1 MKHFI
6 LAPFLAILSFSVWAQ
21 DMYDANSITTIKL
34 YFSQPDWNSQLV
46 DFYLDD
52 LDQRL
57 LADSVV
63 INGSVKDSVGVKYK
77 GNSTFDENNVK
88 NPINI
93 ALDYIQGNQDYQ
105 GFRTIKLSNVK
116 NDPSFLR
123 EVLSYE
129 IARKYMVASQ
139 SNYAK
144 VYVND
149 NYLGLYVSSES
160 INSDFQSDY
169 LYSDNDNT
177 RFKCNPESVFEG
189 NGSSLE
195 YLGNDSSAYY
205 DFYEIKT
212 DYSWQDLIDFTYTI
226 ENSPENIESI
236 LNVDRAIW
244 MLAFNNLLV
253 NLDSYSGPFRQNYY
267 LIKDDFNI
275 INPIVWDLNESFGGF
290 AMLNEGG
297 GGGPPGQ
304 TNLSEVDLFLR
315 ESEDGWPL
323 LNLILNDPTYRRMYV
338 AHLKTMLSENFSN
351 DLYATRALELQNLIA
366 SDVQS
371 DPNGFYTY
379 EEFIS
384 NLNNTIAGGGP
395 GGGDIGITELM
406 NARVTYL
413 QQQAEMND
421 NAPTIGTIATQP
433 SVINTYSNPTINV
446 NVSDADNVIFAY
458 RFRPNE
464 HFTKLEMLDDGLNN
478 DGAAGDGTYGISI
491 NVDALDIQYYI
502 YAENQ
507 DAGIFSPQRAEHE
520 FHSMAVVGSLVINEL
535 MASNTSSVADVSS
548 GIDEY
553 DDWVELYNGSNQSI
567 NLDGYYL
574 SDKESTLDKWQFP
587 NVSIDADDYLI
598 VWLDG
603 DELIQDG
610 LHTSFKLS
618 AQEEALFLSTSNL
631 FIVDAIYYQD
641 IPSDMGYAR
650 FENGSGPFRVQNH
663 TFDDNNGQQ
672 PVAIQQWT
680 NSVKVFPNPA
690 KNFITIEANAKNIE
704 VTDVLGK
711 KYLNLSNVRNSA
723 RVNTS
728 TWPCGLYIINV
739 DGYTEKIII
748 Q

>member
-1 MKHFI
+1 MKQ
-6 LAPFLAILSFSVWAQ
+6 LFLIAFLFSFSFSVSSQ
-21 DMYDANSITTIKL
+21 EMYDVNSVTSIKL

-52 LDQRL
+52 LDERL

-77 GNSTFDENNVK
+77 GNSTFDENSAK

-144 VYVND
+144 LYVND
-149 NYLGLYVSSES
+149 VYHGLYVSSES
-160 INSDFQSDY
+160 INSDFQNDY
-169 LYSDNDNT
+169 LYSDKDNS
-177 RFKCNPESVFEG
+177 RFKCNPESVFAG

-195 YLGNDSSAYY
+195 YLGNDSSSYY

-212 DYSWQDLIDFTYTI
+212 DYGWQDIIDLTNTI
-226 ENSPENIESI
+226 ENSPENIESN
-236 LNVDRAIW
+236 LNIDRAIW
-244 MLAFNNLLV
+244 MMAFNNLLV

-267 LIKDDFNI
+267 LIKDDFDI
-275 INPIVWDLNESFGGF
+275 INPIIWDLNESFGGF
-290 AMLNEGG
+290 AMLNSG
-297 GGGPPGQ
+297 GGGPPPQ
-304 TNLSEVDLFLR
+304 TDLSEVDMFLR
-315 ESEDGWPL
+315 ENEDGWPL

-338 AHLKTMLSENFSN
+338 AHLKTMLTENFSN
-351 DLYATRALELQNLIA
+351 DLYLTRATQIQTLIA
-366 SDVQS
+366 NDVES
-371 DPNGFYTY
+371 EPNGFYSY
-379 EEFIS
+379 DDFIS
-384 NLNNTIAGGGP
+384 NLNNTIASGGP

-406 NARVTYL
+406 ADRITYL
-413 QQQAEMND
+413 QQQPEMNAS
-421 NAPTIGTIATQP
+421 APTIGTVATQP
-433 SVINTYSNPTINV
+433 SIISTYSNPSVNV
-446 NVSDADNVIFAY
+446 NVTDADRVIFAY

-464 HFTKLEMLDDGLNN
+464 HFTKLEMQDDGQNN
-478 DGAAGDGTYGISI
+478 DGAAGDGTYGVSI
-491 NVDALDIQYYI
+491 NVEALDIQYYI

-507 DAGIFSPQRAEHE
+507 EAGIFSPQRAEHE

-535 MASNTSSVADVSS
+535 MASNTSSVADLSS
-548 GIDEY
+548 GIEEY
-553 DDWVELYNGSNQSI
+553 DDWVELYNGSTQSI
-567 NLDGYYL
+567 NLEGYYM
-574 SDKESTLDKWQFP
+574 SDNESTLDKWQFP
-587 NVSIDADDYLI
+587 NVTIDPDDYLI

-603 DELIQDG
+603 DELTQEG

-618 AQEEALFLSTSNL
+618 AQEEALFLSTANL

-650 FENGSGPFRVQNH
+650 FENGTGPFQIQNH
-663 TFDDNNGQQ
+663 TFDDNNGQHS
-672 PVAIQQWT
+672 VDIQQWT

-690 KNFITIEANAKNIE
+690 NHFITIEANAQSIE

-711 KYLNLSNVRNSA
+711 RYLNLSNVSNSA

-728 TWPCGLYIINV
+728 TWPSGLYIINI
-739 DGYTEKIII
+739 DGQTEKVII

>member
-1 MKHFI
+1 
-6 LAPFLAILSFSVWAQ
+6 
-21 DMYDANSITTIKL
+21 
-34 YFSQPDWNSQLV
+34 
-46 DFYLDD
+46 
-52 LDQRL
+52 
-57 LADSVV
+57 
-63 INGSVKDSVGVKYK
+63 
-77 GNSTFDENNVK
+77 
-88 NPINI
+88 
-93 ALDYIQGNQDYQ
+93 
-105 GFRTIKLSNVK
+105 
-116 NDPSFLR
+116 
-123 EVLSYE
+123 
-129 IARKYMVASQ
+129 
-139 SNYAK
+139 
-144 VYVND
+144 
-149 NYLGLYVSSES
+149 
-160 INSDFQSDY
+160 
-169 LYSDNDNT
+169 
-177 RFKCNPESVFEG
+177 
-189 NGSSLE
+189 
-195 YLGNDSSAYY
+195 
-205 DFYEIKT
+205 
-212 DYSWQDLIDFTYTI
+212 
-226 ENSPENIESI
+226 
-236 LNVDRAIW
+236 
-244 MLAFNNLLV
+244 
-253 NLDSYSGPFRQNYY
+253 
-267 LIKDDFNI
+267 
-275 INPIVWDLNESFGGF
+275 
-290 AMLNEGG
+290 
-297 GGGPPGQ
+297 
-304 TNLSEVDLFLR
+304 
-315 ESEDGWPL
+315 
-323 LNLILNDPTYRRMYV
+323 
-338 AHLKTMLSENFSN
+338 
-351 DLYATRALELQNLIA
+351 
-366 SDVQS
+366 
-371 DPNGFYTY
+371 
-379 EEFIS
+379 
-384 NLNNTIAGGGP
+384 
-395 GGGDIGITELM
+395 
-406 NARVTYL
+406 
-413 QQQAEMND
+413 
-421 NAPTIGTIATQP
+421 
-433 SVINTYSNPTINV
+433 
-446 NVSDADNVIFAY
+446 
-458 RFRPNE
+458 
-464 HFTKLEMLDDGLNN
+464 MLDDGLNN